1 MIKHNQNLLVSE
13 KSIQND
19 KKDILN
25 EKKDIL
31 SILDIEKR
39 QFGYFT
45 AITLPLILAAC
56 GGGGG
61 GGGNVSPTP
70 APPSTDDGSTDSGST
85 DSGIEGTDANAG
97 NYTASSA
104 ADNYIYDVSFA
115 SDGAV
120 TKTSD
125 GNVIISNFD
134 AANDTITLRGLG
146 APASFSSE
154 GSNVDI
160 ASDINGN
167 TIITLGNDNNA
178 SDTAPIARGLIVNFL
193 PDSEYLGVMVVRP
206 VGVEP
211 TTYGLE
217 VRCSIQLSYRRKY
230 KSKTKVK

>member
-1 MIKHNQNLLVSE
+1 MIKHNQNLLVS
-13 KSIQND
+13 D
-19 KKDILN
+19 KPMQN

-61 GGGNVSPTP
+61 GGGYVSPTP
-70 APPSTDDGSTDSGST
+70 APDSGSTDSGST
-85 DSGIEGTDANAG
+85 DAGIEGTNANAG

-120 TKTSD
+120 TKTAD

-134 AANDTITLRGLG
+134 AANDTITLRGAG
-146 APASFSSE
+146 APASFTSE

-167 TIITLGNDNNA
+167 TIITLGNL
-178 SDTAPIARGLIVNFL
+178 SLIH
-193 PDSEYLGVMVVRP
+193 
-206 VGVEP
+206 
-211 TTYGLE
+211 
-217 VRCSIQLSYRRKY
+217 I
-230 KSKTKVK
+230 